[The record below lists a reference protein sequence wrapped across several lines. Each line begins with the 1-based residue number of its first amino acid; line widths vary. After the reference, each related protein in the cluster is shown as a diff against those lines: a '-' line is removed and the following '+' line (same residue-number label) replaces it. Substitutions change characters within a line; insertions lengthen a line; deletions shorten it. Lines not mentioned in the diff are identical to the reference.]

1 MKKLTS
7 HIQIIYNFVIQKFN
21 YLIQKN
27 MKKILAG
34 LFMTGAIAFASAQ
47 TISFDKTTFD
57 YGNVKAGS
65 DGHRFFTVKN
75 TGDKP
80 LIISEVKPSCG
91 CTTPEWS
98 KDPILPG
105 KSSQIKV
112 GYNTGIKGAFN
123 KLIEVYSND
132 PQNSRSVL
140 YIKGNVE
147 DIASAQAVSV
157 AQEAKLVA
165 APVATA
171 KAQPAAAAKRIAKKK
186 ADVQKVESVAK

>member
-1 MKKLTS
+1 
-7 HIQIIYNFVIQKFN
+7 
-21 YLIQKN
+21 
-27 MKKILAG
+27 MKKIFAAM
-34 LFMTGAIAFASAQ
+34 FITASFAFASAQ

-105 KSSQIKV
+105 KSAQIKV
-112 GYNTGIKGAFN
+112 GYNTGIKGSFN

-132 PQNSRSVL
+132 PQNNRSVL
-140 YIKGNVE
+140 YIKGTVE
-147 DIASAQAVSV
+147 DLAGENA
-157 AQEAKLVA
+157 EAKLTA
-165 APVATA
+165 APEA
-171 KAQPAAAAKRIAKKK
+171 KAVAQVKAIPATDSNSRAAKK
-186 ADVQKVESVAK
+186 AVKKVEVAK

>member
-1 MKKLTS
+1 
-7 HIQIIYNFVIQKFN
+7 
-21 YLIQKN
+21 

-105 KSSQIKV
+105 KSAQIKV

-132 PQNSRSVL
+132 PANNRSVL

-147 DIASAQAVSV
+147 DLTAGTAV
-157 AQEAKLVA
+157 AATEAKLTV
-165 APVATA
+165 APVAEA
-171 KAQPAAAAKRIAKKK
+171 KAIPASAKRVAKK
-186 ADVQKVESVAK
+186 ATVAQKVEAAK

>member
-1 MKKLTS
+1 
-7 HIQIIYNFVIQKFN
+7 
-21 YLIQKN
+21 

-34 LFMTGAIAFASAQ
+34 LFMTSAIAFASAQ
-47 TISFDKTTFD
+47 SISFDKTTFD
-57 YGNVKAGS
+57 YGNVKAGA

-80 LIISEVKPSCG
+80 LIISDVKPSCG

-105 KSSQIKV
+105 KSTQIKV
-112 GYNTGIKGAFN
+112 GYNTGIKGPFN

-147 DIASAQAVSV
+147 DVATAQAAPA

-165 APVATA
+165 GPIATV
-171 KAQPAAAAKRIAKKK
+171 KAQPAPAAKRMAKKK
-186 ADVQKVESVAK
+186 ADVQKVEAAAK